1 MTLLKISSFLWWF
14 VSFTSLSVPP
24 VYLHLC
30 FLAFSHPHS
39 LFHPVI
45 PGLVVC
51 HSVRLRGTVD
61 ERAVGRLCGH
71 RSGCF
76 PQAASNAAEPWP
88 QRVLTPKI
96 CVERDSAGQTLFRTG
111 LSIRREKNLT
121 HFNCSDCPLFVC
133 WSSRVGHWPPLAR
146 TKLPKSLFS
155 MWFDPQDQT
164 LGIFRH
170 SSPWRFAPFEIYPSF
185 NSKWLM
191 IFFSLSPSVVMES
204 TGWNRQCCSC
214 FRLDRAV

>member
-1 MTLLKISSFLWWF
+1 MCSRHLKKKNWSYLEFLWCLYRSHLCLSRLSTFISAFSSFP
-14 VSFTSLSVPP
+14 T
-24 VYLHLC
+24 HTR
-30 FLAFSHPHS
+30 

-51 HSVRLRGTVD
+51 HSLRLRGTVG

-96 CVERDSAGQTLFRTG
+96 CVELNWAGQTLFRTG

-121 HFNCSDCPLFVC
+121 HFNCSHCPLFVC
-133 WSSRVGHWPPLAR
+133 RSSRVGDWPPLAR

-155 MWFDPQDQT
+155 MWFAPQVPLLTHRDQM
-164 LGIFRH
+164 LGISRH
-170 SSPWRFAPFEIYPSF
+170 SSPWRFALFEMYPFDKIQSH
-185 NSKWLM
+185 
-191 IFFSLSPSVVMES
+191 
-204 TGWNRQCCSC
+204 
-214 FRLDRAV
+214 

>member
-1 MTLLKISSFLWWF
+1 MF
-14 VSFTSLSVPP
+14 VSFTSLSVLP

-30 FLAFSHPHS
+30 FLFFSHPYS
-39 LFHPVI
+39 LFLPVI

-51 HSVRLRGTVD
+51 HSLRLRGTVG

-96 CVERDSAGQTLFRTG
+96 CVELNSAGQTLFRTG
-111 LSIRREKNLT
+111 LSIRREKNLA
-121 HFNCSDCPLFVC
+121 HFNCSHCPLFVC
-133 WSSRVGHWPPLAR
+133 RSSGVGDWPPLAR

-155 MWFDPQDQT
+155 MWFDPQVPLLTHRDQT
-164 LGIFRH
+164 LGIPRH
-170 SSPWRFAPFEIYPSF
+170 SPPWRFALFEIYPFDKIQS
-185 NSKWLM
+185 N
-191 IFFSLSPSVVMES
+191 
-204 TGWNRQCCSC
+204 
-214 FRLDRAV
+214 

>member
-1 MTLLKISSFLWWF
+1 MF

-30 FLAFSHPHS
+30 FFFFSHPYS

-51 HSVRLRGTVD
+51 HSLRLRGTVG

-96 CVERDSAGQTLFRTG
+96 YVELNWAGQTLFRTG

-121 HFNCSDCPLFVC
+121 HFNCSHCPLFVC
-133 WSSRVGHWPPLAR
+133 RSSRVGDWPPLAR

-155 MWFDPQDQT
+155 MWFAPQVPLLTHRDQM
-164 LGIFRH
+164 LGISRH
-170 SSPWRFAPFEIYPSF
+170 SSPWRFALFEMYPFDKIQSH
-185 NSKWLM
+185 
-191 IFFSLSPSVVMES
+191 
-204 TGWNRQCCSC
+204 
-214 FRLDRAV
+214 